1 MAVILASVTD
11 KKRGIDKVLAT
22 IQKIESKMAYILAN
36 GNEIAII
43 NIGGE
48 FKPKF
53 ASACV

>member
-1 MAVILASVTD
+1 
-11 KKRGIDKVLAT
+11 LAT